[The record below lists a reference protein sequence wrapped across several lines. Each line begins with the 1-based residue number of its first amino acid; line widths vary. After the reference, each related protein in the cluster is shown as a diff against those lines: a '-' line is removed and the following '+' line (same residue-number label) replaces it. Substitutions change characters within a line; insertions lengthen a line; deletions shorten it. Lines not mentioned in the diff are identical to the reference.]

1 MVVAVSYCTLGVPLR
16 WFWWIYLLLVGGWAL
31 PLWKIYEWKSVGMMT
46 FPIPSGHLTGCELEN
61 GPVEIV
67 FRFPINS
74 MVIFQSFAY
83 VYQKNNPF
91 IFQTTKQLGLRGI
104 SSTKH
109 MGIPIKGDIFF
120 VMCPQLRTWFFG
132 GLWIWGVDDIPR
144 SWVGYDFSYIT
155 GLWLRLWPFINLDAP
170 RRTRL
175 KFGQHKE
182 KKQHVI

>member
-1 MVVAVSYCTLGVPLR
+1 
-16 WFWWIYLLLVGGWAL
+16 
-31 PLWKIYEWKSVGMMT
+31 MMT

-74 MVIFQSFAY
+74 MVIFQSFLY

-104 SSTKH
+104 STKH

-120 VMCPQLRTWFFG
+120 VMCPQLRT
-132 GLWIWGVDDIPR
+132 
-144 SWVGYDFSYIT
+144 
-155 GLWLRLWPFINLDAP
+155 
-170 RRTRL
+170 
-175 KFGQHKE
+175 
-182 KKQHVI
+182 